1 MSKVIVS
8 RVWKTWAGASCL
20 AICVFPAG
28 PAVAAAAATDTG
40 GTLARIGT
48 HVALISFIG
57 AFLVW
62 GHSVRR
68 YQQVVGFAVSQFLQP
83 GSRLTAF
90 DKVRLFFP
98 VQDPRWLM
106 RHVRQEGEQHIA
118 LARSHGARSWV
129 ALVVCI
135 ATGLVIWMTK
145 PAV

>member
-1 MSKVIVS
+1 MSKAIESCV
-8 RVWKTWAGASCL
+8 RTTWAGVAWL
-20 AICVFPAG
+20 AVCALPG
-28 PAVAAAAATDTG
+28 PALAEVAAADAG
-40 GTLARIGT
+40 GTLARVGS

-62 GHSVRR
+62 GHSIRR
-68 YQQVVGFAVSQFLQP
+68 YQQAVGFAVSQFLQP
-83 GSRLTAF
+83 GSRLTGF

-98 VQDPRWLM
+98 VQDPQWLM
-106 RHVRQEGEQHIA
+106 HHVHQQGEQHIA
-118 LARSHGARSWV
+118 LARSHGARSWM